1 MSLNVS
7 IVPTNRLLFPKLIN
21 ILFPTYYNV
30 VPNINILFPYF
41 NVTFYNLFLISK
53 KIPLTLQMSH
63 EEKKTM
69 NLVTYSESEQ
79 DYSAELFDDNT
90 QQEKVQSNM
99 PLDSVKEKRTC
110 NSETDNAEHDCSA
123 EDEKNSQEL
132 RCDIKEKEEV
142 KGDHDDRDEDENNC
156 EEDEADKPDKEEI
169 EGLGDENQR
178 NSEDNEKDAPHN
190 DDYVIWPR
198 YQRNSVDR
206 LYMSDSDMCTIFNS
220 NKKKGTKRL
229 DDYRIQYYR
238 KNRAVIAEELRSDF
252 ECDIMMKWHLAKK
265 RKNQC
270 KRKREDSS
278 SSEDEDEEESDDNS
292 SFNSDTS
299 DESSESNNDDD
310 DASGS
315 KSAKPE
321 GGEMD
326 EQRDFDDGHDDRG
339 QGGPEPSS
347 SASEQKSNTI
357 YQVDATSYD
366 GDDEEESDFT
376 RFYKE
381 SEPKCSIDQNT
392 ESTKKIRL
400 KIEDIDVHEEIDV
413 TVEEAIVLTNIVNYA
428 DSDDKE
434 STTTCNID
442 DNDSQ
447 FENREEDTERI
458 DDKDSDNL
466 PRPFAYDAALKH
478 EISKKTLTY
487 SEQLSQEG
495 NTYFFIYN

>member
-1 MSLNVS
+1 
-7 IVPTNRLLFPKLIN
+7 
-21 ILFPTYYNV
+21 
-30 VPNINILFPYF
+30 
-41 NVTFYNLFLISK
+41 
-53 KIPLTLQMSH
+53 
-63 EEKKTM
+63 M

-99 PLDSVKEKRTC
+99 PLDSVKEKSTC
-110 NSETDNAEHDCSA
+110 NSETDNAEHDCSG
-123 EDEKNSQEL
+123 EDEKSSQE
-132 RCDIKEKEEV
+132 RKCATEMNSEKKNNSKEKEEV
-142 KGDHDDRDEDENNC
+142 KGEQDEKYEDENNC
-156 EEDEADKPDKEEI
+156 EKDKEDKPDKDTKCEEI
-169 EGLGDENQR
+169 EGLGDENQQ
-178 NSEDNEKDAPHN
+178 NSEDNEKDAPHK

-198 YQRNSVDR
+198 YQRNSVDK
-206 LYMSDSDMCTIFNS
+206 LYMSDSDMCTIFDS

-238 KNRAVIAEELRSDF
+238 KNRAVIEEELRSDF

-265 RKNQC
+265 RTNQC
-270 KRKREDSS
+270 KRKRDDSS
-278 SSEDEDEEESDDNS
+278 PSEDENEEESDDNS

-299 DESSESNNDDD
+299 EESSDSNNDDD

-315 KSAKPE
+315 KSNKPE

-339 QGGPEPSS
+339 QGAPEPSS

-392 ESTKKIRL
+392 ESTKKIKL

-434 STTTCNID
+434 SSTTCNID

-447 FENREEDTERI
+447 FENREEDSEKK
-458 DDKDSDNL
+458 DDKDSESL